1 MLEAIDEASTRY
13 IDEVEIQAGW
23 KTPLVCL
30 CTTSAFTHI
39 GSESDTSYCK
49 NKAEDTTMTIESM
62 LALDKSDLQ
71 AVAQTAL
78 HAEDIPQLVDLLSA
92 KDDEIRY
99 RAFLLLQGRAAAT
112 SDVYP
117 YWQIFQDK
125 LKSENSYQRSLGLML
140 MAENAKWDAANKLD
154 AALDDYLALMQDE
167 KPITVRQ
174 CIQSLGKIVPHKP
187 QLSETIATALMAL
200 DLMAIK
206 ETMRKSV
213 LLDILHA
220 LLVIRQS
227 FRSDEIE
234 SYIQRALSGGIL
246 DKKAIKQIEALF

>member
-13 IDEVEIQAGW
+13 TDEVEIQAGW

-30 CTTSAFTHI
+30 CITSAFTHI

-78 HAEDIPQLVDLLSA
+78 PAEDIPQLVDLLSV
-92 KDDEIRY
+92 KDDGVRY

-140 MAENAKWDAANKLD
+140 MAENAKWDATNKLD
-154 AALDDYLALMQDE
+154 AALDD
-167 KPITVRQ
+167 
-174 CIQSLGKIVPHKP
+174 
-187 QLSETIATALMAL
+187 
-200 DLMAIK
+200 
-206 ETMRKSV
+206 
-213 LLDILHA
+213 
-220 LLVIRQS
+220 
-227 FRSDEIE
+227 
-234 SYIQRALSGGIL
+234 LSGSDAG
-246 DKKAIKQIEALF
+246 